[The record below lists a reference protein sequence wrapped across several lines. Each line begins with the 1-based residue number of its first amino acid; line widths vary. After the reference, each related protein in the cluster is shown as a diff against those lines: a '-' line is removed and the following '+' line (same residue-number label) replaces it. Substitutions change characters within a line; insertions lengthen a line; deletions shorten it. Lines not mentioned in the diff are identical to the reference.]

1 MSIPDVITIDGP
13 ASSGKSTIGA
23 ILAKD
28 LNYLYFD
35 TGVMYRAV
43 TLGVLQSN
51 ISLLDEAGITRLAET
66 VKIDI
71 REPSKDDGRQYDVL
85 LDGVDVTWK
94 IRTREVDQTVSPV
107 SVFPGV
113 RKAMTEQQRKIGLR
127 GKVVMVGRDIGT
139 VVLPEAKLKIYLD
152 ASAEERADRRYKEL
166 IARGEVAEYENI
178 LSNIKKRDEINST
191 RQIAPLKPASDA
203 VIIDT
208 DKLSI
213 IQVVEKIRA
222 EFA

>member
-13 ASSGKSTIGA
+13 ASSGKSTVGA
-23 ILAKD
+23 ILARD
-28 LNYLYFD
+28 LGYLYFD

-43 TLGVLQSN
+43 TLGVLQAN
-51 ISLLDEAGITRLAET
+51 ISLLDEEAITRLAEK

-71 REPSKDDGRQYDVL
+71 TEPSKDDGRQYDVFL
-85 LDGVDVTWK
+85 NGEDVTWK
-94 IRTREVDQTVSPV
+94 IRTREVDQQVSPV
-107 SVFPGV
+107 SVFSGV
-113 RKAMTEQQRKIGLR
+113 RKAMTDQQRKIGLR

-152 ASAEERADRRYKEL
+152 ASAEERANRRYKEL
-166 IARGEVAEYENI
+166 IARGEAAQYENI
-178 LSNIKKRDEINST
+178 LAGIKKRDEINST
-191 RQIAPLKPASDA
+191 RQIAPLKPARDA

-213 IQVVEKIRA
+213 EQVVEKIKA
-222 EFA
+222 EYE